1 MPPQEKLKKLLELYN
16 SKNFLEAEVFGKLIT
31 SQYPNHQF
39 GWKVLGAVFAH
50 LNKLDESL
58 KANNRALQLNDKDA
72 EAHNNYG
79 NILFK
84 LGNFENAELYFRNA
98 IKIRPNYPEAYNN
111 LGNVLRH
118 LNRFE
123 DSENSFRIA
132 LSLRENYPEVYNNL
146 GNTLF
151 QLGRL
156 EEAETY
162 MKKSISINSDQP
174 DTYLNLCEILEKKNK
189 LKDLLSLAKK
199 EKNKFFKHKSDFIF
213 YEALSYFRL
222 ENFNR
227 TEVSLKKINKEELT
241 KNRIIGFLK
250 LKGEYC
256 HYKKDYKNAFYN
268 FEEMN
273 NKIKQTIEYKK
284 QKPNNYFKYQ
294 QKKIS
299 KIHELENN
307 NVYTKKIIPS
317 WYQPTF
323 LIGFPRSGT
332 TLIDTILRGHSKIL
346 VLEEKPML
354 QKIYRN
360 IDNLFEIEKI
370 EKMNYFYAKKASN
383 LYFAEA
389 DKYCKIDK
397 NLTVIDKFPLNIFEI
412 PLIISIFPN
421 AKFILAIRHPYD
433 CILSCWMQ
441 NFKLNHAMANMVDLD
456 KIVDLYFNAMHFF
469 QICKKRYK
477 FDYIKIRY
485 EDLVLDFNSEITSLI
500 SFLDLEMEE
509 DMKDYQKS
517 ALSRTFINTPS
528 YSQVVKPLYKNA
540 SYRWLKYKNR
550 FEKYNDKMEQF
561 ISDFGYSNFSN

>member
-174 DTYLNLCEILEKKNK
+174 DTYLNLCEILEKKK
-189 LKDLLSLAKK
+189 
-199 EKNKFFKHKSDFIF
+199 
-213 YEALSYFRL
+213 
-222 ENFNR
+222 
-227 TEVSLKKINKEELT
+227 
-241 KNRIIGFLK
+241 
-250 LKGEYC
+250 
-256 HYKKDYKNAFYN
+256 
-268 FEEMN
+268 
-273 NKIKQTIEYKK
+273 
-284 QKPNNYFKYQ
+284 
-294 QKKIS
+294 
-299 KIHELENN
+299 
-307 NVYTKKIIPS
+307 
-317 WYQPTF
+317 
-323 LIGFPRSGT
+323 
-332 TLIDTILRGHSKIL
+332 
-346 VLEEKPML
+346 
-354 QKIYRN
+354 
-360 IDNLFEIEKI
+360 
-370 EKMNYFYAKKASN
+370 
-383 LYFAEA
+383 
-389 DKYCKIDK
+389 
-397 NLTVIDKFPLNIFEI
+397 
-412 PLIISIFPN
+412 
-421 AKFILAIRHPYD
+421 
-433 CILSCWMQ
+433 
-441 NFKLNHAMANMVDLD
+441 
-456 KIVDLYFNAMHFF
+456 
-469 QICKKRYK
+469 
-477 FDYIKIRY
+477 
-485 EDLVLDFNSEITSLI
+485 
-500 SFLDLEMEE
+500 
-509 DMKDYQKS
+509 
-517 ALSRTFINTPS
+517 
-528 YSQVVKPLYKNA
+528 
-540 SYRWLKYKNR
+540 
-550 FEKYNDKMEQF
+550 
-561 ISDFGYSNFSN
+561 